1 MSEAVRT
8 LGVGGLIIGLTY
20 SWLSVRAARVPVSSP
35 ERLVAEFRLMQIGS
49 LLLVLVAGAYL
60 GFAAAAAERTGVGM
74 DVLLALAFLV
84 VAAVVLTRDPR
95 EGLTI
100 LALAFAAHALVDILH
115 RPGLPPGDI
124 APRWYATGCASLNVY
139 LGALSY
145 LPIFRR

>member
-1 MSEAVRT
+1 MNEAIRT
-8 LGVGGLIIGLTY
+8 LGLGGFMVGLTY
-20 SWLSVRAARVPVSSP
+20 GWISVRTARVPVSSP
-35 ERLVAEFRLMQIGS
+35 ARLVAELRMMQIGS
-49 LLLVLVAGAYL
+49 LILVLVAGAYL
-60 GFAAAAAERTGVGM
+60 GFAAAAPERTGVGM

-115 RPGLPPGDI
+115 RPGLLPGEI
-124 APRWYATGCASLNVY
+124 APRWYAAGCASLNVY

-145 LPIFRR
+145 LPILKR